1 MRGNGRRVDP
11 DEFRARG
18 LRCHLL
24 LHDSAL
30 HDVWRID
37 LRGGGPDR
45 TMLDIHPL
53 LPALLEPQNR
63 ASRYL
68 FALRW
73 AIGRLFRWDEN
84 NADRSPELH
93 PESYIH
99 RLTED
104 DRTRSLLPPGTP
116 AGPFRVLYVLP
127 NEAAYELRNSTVH
140 GFLVTTLEPAADGY
154 TVQWA
159 IYVKPVS
166 RLTSLYMAAIDPFRR
181 FIIYPALI
189 KQLEASWATA
199 RG

>member
-1 MRGNGRRVDP
+1 
-11 DEFRARG
+11 
-18 LRCHLL
+18 
-24 LHDSAL
+24 
-30 HDVWRID
+30 
-37 LRGGGPDR
+37 
-45 TMLDIHPL
+45 MLDIHPL

-73 AIGRLFRWDEN
+73 AIGRRLGWDETDN
-84 NADRSPELH
+84 RWSQ
-93 PESYIH
+93 ESDPQTYIH

-104 DRTRSLLPPGTP
+104 DRSRSLLPPGSP
-116 AGPFRVLYVLP
+116 AGPFHVVYLFP
-127 NEAAYELRNSTVH
+127 GEAAYELRNATVH
-140 GFLVTTLEPAADGY
+140 GFLVTTLEPAPGGY
-154 TVQWA
+154 TLQLA

-166 RLTSLYMAAIDPFRR
+166 RLTPLYMAAIDPFRR